1 MEYDPAS
8 PTDEIEDKD
17 DSLDVGAIPLPDNI
31 MQDEIRTFS
40 STAVHNIPLPPEK
53 FAPVENLPS
62 DSKGISPPPP
72 PPIDST
78 NDVSNKSDPSILS
91 FRIKAVS
98 KRSRPGTLRTGVLP
112 TKTKHPEI
120 EAKTELF
127 KPTKEDELEIMAELN
142 HESVP
147 DLSNSAQPSLTA
159 ISEAILARINNAH
172 GERQVSAVLREAN
185 KLNESSGLTANNDSS
200 KSITEESSQPDP
212 SEEPSRSQFTDS
224 QAVSTSCKGKST
236 NSKRRS
242 RSRSRANVVDSSNR
256 RKRGASLEKRKSR
269 SRSSKRS
276 RSPRKPVKR
285 RRSKSPEKVNKR
297 SRSRSARRRSR
308 SRSRSVR
315 RRSRSRSLRRSRVR
329 SPIRRRRSRSSR
341 RRKSPFSPR
350 RRDRD
355 PSRSKYKRSD
365 RKRSYSSSRMRHS
378 KSRKRESAERTTK
391 KELRKLPVS
400 KKDEKPRT
408 KDSTSTKQ
416 SKSKKNVTEKSKC
429 FERESKK
436 SAKGTRPSSSK
447 KVERSKGVKGS
458 SKVSKSFSIE
468 NYSEDGVV
476 QSKQTQNEEN
486 GSVLDDRVGPHTP
499 ESPSHAVPAA
509 TASTDVVTQ
518 RPSEMVLN
526 EGNAAQLRHDARAT
540 KAEMHSAYSS
550 TSSTSCHTPSS
561 GSSSSSTVSDC
572 TASPKKCANKKLG
585 TRKRLNTESY
595 ESDDSS
601 PNARYRLRRRKTAH
615 QTYGDAGTPLEDY
628 SYSKPLSE
636 VAELLRPFKVK
647 PIEHFARNAGVP
659 TPDYTHVLEND
670 YTLLED
676 RLRREGV
683 DSASSEHL
691 SLQRRGGGGDWVCDC
706 AVPTADELLSGK
718 LACGQ
723 GCINRAVYI
732 ECGSRC
738 PAHAVCSNRQFQL
751 RLYASTEPY
760 YCGPEKGW
768 GLRALHTISKGTFIV
783 EYAGEVIDFPEFR
796 RRIRQYEKAKRVHH
810 YFMSLGPEHFIDAG
824 TKGNWARFVN
834 HSCEPNAE
842 TQKWMVNGRLRI
854 GFFAICDIPAGEE
867 ITIDY
872 QFVQYGV
879 MEQKCYCG
887 TPSCSGIMGATS
899 KQLQDKVRL
908 KDTRAV
914 ERRIIQL
921 LAGKTLQTAMDVTF
935 LIQVMV
941 QEYLT
946 RYTRLELLKLLADTE
961 TESYLKLFR
970 QYNGLEL
977 LASYMCDTA
986 PTDWEVKYQILVC
999 LEHIP
1004 ITEQKQVQTDSS
1016 LMEFVRQWTMDPRYC
1031 RSRNSETVSSTQP
1044 KAPVADSKRLDE
1056 SQPPEM
1062 PKKMDEICGGQEQH
1076 EQQPDANTIKVYS
1089 PEEEKAIIEDIRR
1102 LAERILNRWLKLP
1115 VETYRIPRLEREET
1129 EQSILQSSCSSLVS
1143 WEVSSTQDDAFLS
1156 WRPMEQEATKSRS
1169 SPYVNGRTG
1178 NCGSSGRRNH
1188 HDCQNE
1194 VSTDQTLSRLQRRA
1208 QFEAAAAAAASA
1220 NSETTTAAAAPT
1232 TTEITSSTCSSSS
1245 EDLRSLLLKTLS
1257 RQALSSEK
1265 QSKGFGAALQHATSE
1280 ISAKISEFNA
1290 KNDTDGLI
1298 AYLQK
1303 LAGEDSET
1311 QLEFPWRS
1319 AVDPKS
1325 GLTYYYN
1332 SVTREVRWDAPI
1344 VKKEL
1349 PEDRVKK
1356 DLIAGIYAVNLK
1368 ILKPFRL
1375 PNCITGR
1382 LESDED
1388 MKYVAKKFAFAFA
1401 DRVMARRKNN
1411 ETPRL
1416 NRHIVDRLRR
1426 KITRYLTSKGETYVR
1441 SSMSCANDST
1451 ADGCDMEI
1459 DNEDARFRALDN
1471 LLVYIS
1477 TSKQRS
1483 VSAKRQI

>member
-1 MEYDPAS
+1 
-8 PTDEIEDKD
+8 
-17 DSLDVGAIPLPDNI
+17 
-31 MQDEIRTFS
+31 
-40 STAVHNIPLPPEK
+40 
-53 FAPVENLPS
+53 
-62 DSKGISPPPP
+62 
-72 PPIDST
+72 
-78 NDVSNKSDPSILS
+78 
-91 FRIKAVS
+91 
-98 KRSRPGTLRTGVLP
+98 
-112 TKTKHPEI
+112 
-120 EAKTELF
+120 
-127 KPTKEDELEIMAELN
+127 
-142 HESVP
+142 
-147 DLSNSAQPSLTA
+147 
-159 ISEAILARINNAH
+159 
-172 GERQVSAVLREAN
+172 
-185 KLNESSGLTANNDSS
+185 
-200 KSITEESSQPDP
+200 
-212 SEEPSRSQFTDS
+212 
-224 QAVSTSCKGKST
+224 
-236 NSKRRS
+236 
-242 RSRSRANVVDSSNR
+242 
-256 RKRGASLEKRKSR
+256 
-269 SRSSKRS
+269 
-276 RSPRKPVKR
+276 
-285 RRSKSPEKVNKR
+285 
-297 SRSRSARRRSR
+297 
-308 SRSRSVR
+308 
-315 RRSRSRSLRRSRVR
+315 
-329 SPIRRRRSRSSR
+329 
-341 RRKSPFSPR
+341 
-350 RRDRD
+350 
-355 PSRSKYKRSD
+355 
-365 RKRSYSSSRMRHS
+365 
-378 KSRKRESAERTTK
+378 
-391 KELRKLPVS
+391 
-400 KKDEKPRT
+400 
-408 KDSTSTKQ
+408 
-416 SKSKKNVTEKSKC
+416 
-429 FERESKK
+429 
-436 SAKGTRPSSSK
+436 
-447 KVERSKGVKGS
+447 
-458 SKVSKSFSIE
+458 
-468 NYSEDGVV
+468 
-476 QSKQTQNEEN
+476 
-486 GSVLDDRVGPHTP
+486 
-499 ESPSHAVPAA
+499 
-509 TASTDVVTQ
+509 
-518 RPSEMVLN
+518 MVLN
-526 EGNAAQLRHDARAT
+526 EGTAAQLRRDAGPT
-540 KAEMHSAYSS
+540 KTEMHSTYSS
-550 TSSTSCHTPSS
+550 TSSTTCHTPSS
-561 GSSSSSTVSDC
+561 GSSSSSSTVSDC
-572 TASPKKCANKKLG
+572 TASPKKCVTKKSG
-585 TRKRLNTESY
+585 IRKRLTTTGY

-636 VAELLRPFKVK
+636 VAELLRPFQVK
-647 PIEHFARNAGVP
+647 PIEHFARRAGVP

-670 YTLLED
+670 YALLED

-683 DSASSEHL
+683 DLTSSGHL

-706 AVPTADELLSGK
+706 AVPTTDELLSGK

-768 GLRALHTISKGTFIV
+768 GLRALQTISKGSFIV

-796 RRIRQYEKAKRVHH
+796 RRIRHYEKAKRVHH

-1031 RSRNSETVSSTQP
+1031 RSRNTETVPSIQP
-1044 KAPVADSKRLDE
+1044 KAPADDSERLAE
-1056 SQPPEM
+1056 LQPAEIS
-1062 PKKMDEICGGQEQH
+1062 KKMDEIYDQQEQQK
-1076 EQQPDANTIKVYS
+1076 QQPDANTIKVYS
-1089 PEEEKAIIEDIRR
+1089 PEEEKVIIEDIRQ

-1143 WEVSSTQDDAFLS
+1143 WEVSSTQDDAFQS
-1156 WRPMEQEATKSRS
+1156 WRPIAQETTRNRS
-1169 SPYVNGRTG
+1169 SPYFNGRTG

-1188 HDCQNE
+1188 QDCQSE
-1194 VSTDQTLSRLQRRA
+1194 VSTDQNLSRLQRRA

-1220 NSETTTAAAAPT
+1220 TSETTAAAAAT

-1245 EDLRSLLLKTLS
+1245 SEELRSLLLKTLS
-1257 RQALSSEK
+1257 RQALSSGK
-1265 QSKGFGAALQHATSE
+1265 QNEGFGAALQQATSE
-1280 ISAKISEFNA
+1280 ISIKIREFNA

-1303 LAGEDSET
+1303 LAGEESET
-1311 QLEFPWRS
+1311 KLEFPWRS
-1319 AVDPKS
+1319 AVDSKS

-1344 VKKEL
+1344 PKKEL
-1349 PEDRVKK
+1349 PEDRAKK
-1356 DLIAGIYAVNLK
+1356 DLIARIYAVNLK

-1388 MKYVAKKFAFAFA
+1388 MKYVAKKASITRVCSSVGEWMPMGRTKRGDFLHAMGQFSSYVFAFAFA

-1426 KITRYLTSKGETYVR
+1426 KITRYLTSKGEAYVR
-1441 SSMSCANDST
+1441 SSTNCVNDST

-1459 DNEDARFRALDN
+1459 DNEDGESNAGPAF
-1471 LLVYIS
+1471 VPWI
-1477 TSKQRS
+1477 TSSCTYRLAKQRNVRVYPLLLKLTLFQLGFKQKTDLGPS
-1483 VSAKRQI
+1483 SSLFFPSAPGCVTSITSPLGGTYQIFLFVCPLCSMLECFLPTHYYYSLSIYV

>member
-1 MEYDPAS
+1 
-8 PTDEIEDKD
+8 
-17 DSLDVGAIPLPDNI
+17 
-31 MQDEIRTFS
+31 
-40 STAVHNIPLPPEK
+40 
-53 FAPVENLPS
+53 
-62 DSKGISPPPP
+62 
-72 PPIDST
+72 
-78 NDVSNKSDPSILS
+78 
-91 FRIKAVS
+91 
-98 KRSRPGTLRTGVLP
+98 
-112 TKTKHPEI
+112 
-120 EAKTELF
+120 
-127 KPTKEDELEIMAELN
+127 
-142 HESVP
+142 
-147 DLSNSAQPSLTA
+147 
-159 ISEAILARINNAH
+159 
-172 GERQVSAVLREAN
+172 
-185 KLNESSGLTANNDSS
+185 
-200 KSITEESSQPDP
+200 
-212 SEEPSRSQFTDS
+212 
-224 QAVSTSCKGKST
+224 
-236 NSKRRS
+236 
-242 RSRSRANVVDSSNR
+242 
-256 RKRGASLEKRKSR
+256 
-269 SRSSKRS
+269 
-276 RSPRKPVKR
+276 
-285 RRSKSPEKVNKR
+285 
-297 SRSRSARRRSR
+297 
-308 SRSRSVR
+308 
-315 RRSRSRSLRRSRVR
+315 
-329 SPIRRRRSRSSR
+329 
-341 RRKSPFSPR
+341 
-350 RRDRD
+350 
-355 PSRSKYKRSD
+355 
-365 RKRSYSSSRMRHS
+365 
-378 KSRKRESAERTTK
+378 
-391 KELRKLPVS
+391 
-400 KKDEKPRT
+400 
-408 KDSTSTKQ
+408 
-416 SKSKKNVTEKSKC
+416 
-429 FERESKK
+429 
-436 SAKGTRPSSSK
+436 
-447 KVERSKGVKGS
+447 
-458 SKVSKSFSIE
+458 
-468 NYSEDGVV
+468 
-476 QSKQTQNEEN
+476 
-486 GSVLDDRVGPHTP
+486 
-499 ESPSHAVPAA
+499 
-509 TASTDVVTQ
+509 
-518 RPSEMVLN
+518 MVLN
-526 EGNAAQLRHDARAT
+526 EGTAAQLRRDAGST
-540 KAEMHSAYSS
+540 KSEMHSAYSS
-550 TSSTSCHTPSS
+550 TSSTSCHTPSGS
-561 GSSSSSTVSDC
+561 SSSSSTVSDC
-572 TASPKKCANKKLG
+572 TASPKKCVTKKSG
-585 TRKRLNTESY
+585 IRKRLTTTDY

-636 VAELLRPFKVK
+636 VAELLRPFQVK
-647 PIEHFARNAGVP
+647 PIEYFARRAGVP

-670 YTLLED
+670 YALLED

-683 DSASSEHL
+683 DLASLGHL

-706 AVPTADELLSGK
+706 AVPTADKLLSGK

-768 GLRALHTISKGTFIV
+768 GLRALQTISKGSFIV

-796 RRIRQYEKAKRVHH
+796 RRIRHYEKAKRVHH

-1031 RSRNSETVSSTQP
+1031 RSRNTETVPSIQP
-1044 KAPVADSKRLDE
+1044 KAPADDSERLAE
-1056 SQPPEM
+1056 LQPAEIS
-1062 PKKMDEICGGQEQH
+1062 KKMDEIYDQQEQQK
-1076 EQQPDANTIKVYS
+1076 QQPDANTIKVYS
-1089 PEEEKAIIEDIRR
+1089 PEEEKAIIGDIRQ

-1143 WEVSSTQDDAFLS
+1143 WEVSSTQDDAFQS
-1156 WRPMEQEATKSRS
+1156 WRPIAQETTRNRS
-1169 SPYVNGRTG
+1169 SPYFNGRTG
-1178 NCGSSGRRNH
+1178 NCGSSGRGNH
-1188 HDCQNE
+1188 QDCQNE
-1194 VSTDQTLSRLQRRA
+1194 VSTDQNLSRLQRRA

-1220 NSETTTAAAAPT
+1220 TSGTTVAATT

-1245 EDLRSLLLKTLS
+1245 SEELRSLLLKTLS
-1257 RQALSSEK
+1257 RQALSSGK
-1265 QSKGFGAALQHATSE
+1265 QNEGFGAALQQATSE
-1280 ISAKISEFNA
+1280 ISIKIREFNA

-1303 LAGEDSET
+1303 LAGEDTET
-1311 QLEFPWRS
+1311 KLEFPWRS
-1319 AVDPKS
+1319 AVDSKS

-1344 VKKEL
+1344 PKKDL
-1349 PEDRVKK
+1349 PEDRAKK
-1356 DLIAGIYAVNLK
+1356 DLIAAIYAVNLK

-1388 MKYVAKKFAFAFA
+1388 MKYVAKKASITRFAFAFA
-1401 DRVMARRKNN
+1401 DRVMDRRKNN

-1426 KITRYLTSKGETYVR
+1426 KITRYLTSKGEAYVR
-1441 SSMSCANDST
+1441 SSTNCVNDST

-1459 DNEDARFRALDN
+1459 DNEDGESN
-1471 LLVYIS
+1471 VG
-1477 TSKQRS
+1477 
-1483 VSAKRQI
+1483 V